1 MPSSVGT
8 TTSSTSR
15 RWPPLPRAAP
25 GRSRTGPEPA
35 GGSMRR
41 EHGIGDVVEEE
52 ALDLRGAC
60 GGVDQRPACGPI
72 GARLLGRFRPAFAT
86 TGHSPLHD
94 ALPWT
99 RSRSRVAQA
108 PVTHSPVTY
117 VRQVA
122 WVRGDQSTQE
132 RLALKHP
139 HDGAAPRCRNS
150 PLGADTYPCGWSL
163 GALRLRSCR
172 RHSPSSRGRR
182 RCRRAP
188 PKVPVALSVRPVRMI
203 DGQRQRNASAAG

>member
-1 MPSSVGT
+1 
-8 TTSSTSR
+8 
-15 RWPPLPRAAP
+15 
-25 GRSRTGPEPA
+25 
-35 GGSMRR
+35 MRR

-108 PVTHSPVTY
+108 PVTHSPATY
-117 VRQVA
+117 VRQV
-122 WVRGDQSTQE
+122 
-132 RLALKHP
+132 RLS
-139 HDGAAPRCRNS
+139 PR
-150 PLGADTYPCGWSL
+150 
-163 GALRLRSCR
+163 RSVD
-172 RHSPSSRGRR
+172 P
-182 RCRRAP
+182 RATRSQTP
-188 PKVPVALSVRPVRMI
+188 T
-203 DGQRQRNASAAG
+203 